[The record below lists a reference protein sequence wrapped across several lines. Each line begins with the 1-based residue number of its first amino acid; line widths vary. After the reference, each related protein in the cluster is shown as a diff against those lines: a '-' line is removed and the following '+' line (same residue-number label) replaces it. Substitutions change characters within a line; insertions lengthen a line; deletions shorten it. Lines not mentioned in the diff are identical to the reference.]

1 MRGEPYQ
8 FFLNTPWGENLENQ
22 YAKSYTS
29 FSSRFRFNGKEWDEE
44 TGNFY
49 YGARYYDPKI
59 SVWLSVDAMAHK
71 FADLSPYVFSMNN
84 PLILLDPDG
93 QDVYK
98 VVGGKLLLM
107 RKTDDKFHT
116 FKNANGIS
124 IFQTNQHPNWDL
136 NKQPIQK
143 YVDDY
148 KQIVGMIEED
158 KFLQVQVVSRS
169 SETGWDSEVFEN
181 PEQFIERMKK
191 QEDGQ
196 DYAILGDL
204 LVGIAT
210 KKAGKVKIPYYD
222 NYNKFDNLNKQYN
235 NGESI
240 PETFGKRAESAFDN
254 YARGANQFWNDLTS
268 TIRATANDIE
278 NAVRNG
284 VAPF

>member
-1 MRGEPYQ
+1 MDSKCRIKLQHSAFRCDY
-8 FFLNTPWGENLENQ
+8 TPPPL
-22 YAKSYTS
+22 
-29 FSSRFRFNGKEWDEE
+29 RFYGKEWDEE
-44 TGNFY
+44 TGNYY
-49 YGARYYDPKI
+49 YGARYYDPQT
-59 SVWLSVDAMAHK
+59 SVWLSVDAMANK

-84 PLILLDPDG
+84 PLILVDPDG

-124 IFQTNQHPNWDL
+124 IFQTDQRVNWDL

-143 YVDDY
+143 YVEDY

-158 KFLQVQVVSRS
+158 KFLQAQVVSRS
-169 SETGWDSEVFEN
+169 NETGWDSEVFES
-181 PEQFIERMKK
+181 PEQFIERMKE
-191 QEDGQ
+191 QEDHQ
-196 DYAILGDL
+196 DDAILGDIL
-204 LVGIAT
+204 IGLAT

-222 NYNKFDNLNKQYN
+222 DYNKLDNLNKQHN

-240 PETFGKRAESAFDN
+240 PETFGKGAESAFDN
-254 YARGANQFWNDLTS
+254 AVRGANQFWNDLTS